1 MIDSR
6 GSKESC
12 WKCTW
17 NKPSHQEAAAVFIQK
32 HLSTIKSRRSEGSS
46 GLGRSVALR
55 SWVWMPARV
64 RPWLCH
70 LLGVSSGCCFH
81 FSEIS
86 VTELVRT
93 EWGPARAAQYHAWHM
108 ARWIHASS
116 FHAFVFPTLQANF
129 LSSLPA
135 HFFSLEKIPT
145 KYLVVYWCLVTR
157 GTLSLEGPFF

>member
-17 NKPSHQEAAAVFIQK
+17 NKPSHQEAAAVFIQT
-32 HLSTIKSRRSEGSS
+32 HLSTIKSRRCEGSS
-46 GLGRSVALR
+46 GAGQVCSMMIISVAASQSQALALPLTR
-55 SWVWMPARV
+55 CVFG
-64 RPWLCH
+64 
-70 LLGVSSGCCFH
+70 LLLS

-86 VTELVRT
+86 VPELVRT
-93 EWGPARAAQYHAWHM
+93 ARGPARAAQYHAWHM
-108 ARWIHASS
+108 ARWTHASS

-135 HFFSLEKIPT
+135 HFSL
-145 KYLVVYWCLVTR
+145 
-157 GTLSLEGPFF
+157 